1 MRSRYFCLMFSPCSK
16 LDILKIDT
24 TKVRLLKLDTVLYVK

>member
-1 MRSRYFCLMFSPCSK
+1 MFSPCSK

-24 TKVRLLKLDTVLYVK
+24 TKVRLLKLDIVLYVK